1 MSSAVETGS
10 QHLGNDLSTL
20 LDMACIVI
28 WVVKTIP

>member
-20 LDMACIVI
+20 LDMAYCNLGR
-28 WVVKTIP
+28 